1 MDRLKELKKGAA
13 APEEVAIEFESDKG
27 IYNIIN

>member
-13 APEEVAIEFESDKG
+13 APDDVSLDVDSDRG
-27 IYNIIN
+27 ETLTLL